1 VTTKGKRRKRRPPK
15 WRPQEL
21 LLGRFFWCRP
31 RFVSAQS
38 GNFALILADAAGL
51 TTRVLFRLCGWTGLV
66 SRQPLNTGSAVR
78 RPGGLRESCRSCDD
92 SSNEKNSRERT
103 DLRQPT
109 TAVNVWMFLRF
120 MQERSA
126 LKELEDGFRRPP
138 SRFWQHS
145 RTGEMRSF
153 FFTLYLSWRN
163 PISALLVSFAAKAKP
178 GDSNA

>member
-1 VTTKGKRRKRRPPK
+1 MKILPHRCVFLGGDKAHLVREARKRAPPGRVTTKGKRRKRRPPK

-103 DLRQPT
+103 
-109 TAVNVWMFLRF
+109 
-120 MQERSA
+120 
-126 LKELEDGFRRPP
+126 G
-138 SRFWQHS
+138 
-145 RTGEMRSF
+145 RTGEMRF
-153 FFTLYLSWRN
+153 FFYSLSFVEEPNFR
-163 PISALLVSFAAKAKP
+163 FA
-178 GDSNA
+178 G